1 MAASPPDGPQADE
14 AQDLPENPLKPCRYP
29 TNCVRRSRAF
39 EADAERLFESA
50 ERAVRQTGG
59 FSIGKMESLRPDPS
73 ARRFESTFR
82 LFGFKDDLVASVEP
96 HAGGAVLHVR
106 SASRT
111 GRGDL
116 GVNRRRVRA
125 FFEEVEKDLGD

>member
-1 MAASPPDGPQADE
+1 MAASPPDE
-14 AQDLPENPLKPCRYP
+14 AQDLPENPLQPCRYP

-39 EADAERLFESA
+39 EADADRLFESA

-59 FSIGKMESLRPDPS
+59 FTIGKMESIRPDPT

-82 LFGFKDDLVASVEP
+82 LFGFKDDLVAAVEP

-116 GVNRRRVRA
+116 GVNRRRVKA
-125 FFEEVEKDLGD
+125 FFEEVGKDLGG